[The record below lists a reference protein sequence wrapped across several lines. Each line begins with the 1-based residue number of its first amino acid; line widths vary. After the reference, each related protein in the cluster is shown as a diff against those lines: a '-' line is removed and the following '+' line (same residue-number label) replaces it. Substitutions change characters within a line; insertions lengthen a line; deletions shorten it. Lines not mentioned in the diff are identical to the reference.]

1 MRWLLKYLR
10 SSEGVILL
18 TMVVLCT
25 IVTFI
30 NPVFLSAPNLLDLV
44 RDSITTGLF
53 ALGVY
58 LALLSGGLDVSF
70 TAVGALSMY
79 ATVKLFVQIDPHASL
94 FSIFLVAAV
103 IGAILGAFN
112 ATLIAFFRLPTLI
125 VTLGTLN
132 LFRGILLTFVG
143 TKHITDIPD
152 SMLQLSRTFLYRGK
166 LADGSLFSLPAS
178 TLALVIVAIGVAVL
192 VRYTML
198 GRSIYAIGGSEVA
211 SDRLGIPVA
220 RIRFFVYVVIG
231 MIAGIAGIIHGTQIR
246 VANPFDLV
254 GTELNVLAAVVL
266 GGTRITG
273 GRGSVFGTLM
283 GVFLVTIINNS
294 LILLGVS
301 SYYDRCVIGV
311 LVILGAGGPL
321 LLQRLQSGKPAWLP
335 GKS

>member
-1 MRWLLKYLR
+1 VRWFLSYLR

-18 TMVVLCT
+18 TMVLLCT
-25 IVTFI
+25 VVTFI

-79 ATVKLFVQIDPHASL
+79 ATVKFFAQSNPHAPL
-94 FSIFLVAAV
+94 VLIFLAAALL
-103 IGAILGAFN
+103 GGLLGAFN

-132 LFRGILLTFVG
+132 LFRGLLLTFVG

-152 SMLQLSRTFLYRGK
+152 SMLQLSRAFLYRGK
-166 LADGSLFSLPAS
+166 LADGSLFSLPAT
-178 TLALVIVAIGVAVL
+178 TLALVIVAVLVTVL
-192 VRYTML
+192 VRFTML

-220 RIRFFVYVVIG
+220 RVRFFVYVAIG
-231 MIAGIAGIIHGTQIR
+231 VIAGIAGIVHASQIR

-266 GGTRITG
+266 GGARITG

-301 SYYDRCVIGV
+301 SYYDRCVVGL

-321 LLQRLQSGKPAWLP
+321 LLQRLQAGRKAWLP

>member
-1 MRWLLKYLR
+1 VRWFLQYLH
-10 SSEGVILL
+10 SSEGVISL

-25 IVTFI
+25 IVSFI
-30 NPVFLSAPNLLDLV
+30 NPVFLSAANLLDLV

-79 ATVKLFVQIDPHASL
+79 ATVKLFSQLNPHAPL
-94 FSIFLVAAV
+94 ALLFLVAAS
-103 IGAILGAFN
+103 IGGLLGTFN
-112 ATLIAFFRLPTLI
+112 ATLIALFRLPTLI

-132 LFRGILLTFVG
+132 LFRGILLTFIG

-152 SMLQLSRTFLYRGK
+152 SMLQLSRSFLYRGR
-166 LADGSLFSLPAS
+166 LADGSLFSMPAT
-178 TLALVIVAIGVAVL
+178 TLALVIVALLVAVL

-198 GRSIYAIGGSEVA
+198 GRSIYAIGGGEVA

-220 RIRFFVYVVIG
+220 RVRFFIYVAIG
-231 MIAGIAGIIHGTQIR
+231 VIAGIAGLVHSSQIR

-301 SYYDRCVIGV
+301 SYFDRCVVGL

-321 LLQRLQSGKPAWLP
+321 LLQRLQAGRKAWLP
-335 GKS
+335 GKA